1 MQNVAVLFEQ
11 AAEQFA
17 AAYPENGV
25 LTPWIT
31 EQLGVT
37 EPYLRGKAGV
47 ALLLLRL
54 VQRQLTGNLIPLCRD
69 MLPIEDRAAAVP
81 ELESVQIW
89 WHRWLGCGI
98 GMGFSG
104 WESLWQAADEA
115 LQLLPETLPASA
127 VQRFCGD
134 LTDKIKPVLAC
145 AKNGFYRFIYIGM
158 QPSKNLLS
166 DFNINVSNSEKKFF
180 R

>member
-54 VQRQLTGNLIPLCRD
+54 VQRQLTGNLSPLCRD

-115 LQLLPETLPASA
+115 LQLLPETLPALCCA
-127 VQRFCGD
+127 EILRRFDG
-134 LTDKIKPVLAC
+134 
-145 AKNGFYRFIYIGM
+145 
-158 QPSKNLLS
+158 
-166 DFNINVSNSEKKFF
+166 
-180 R
+180 

>member
-17 AAYPENGV
+17 AAYPENGP
-25 LTPWIT
+25 LSPWIT

-54 VQRQLTGNLIPLCRD
+54 VQRQLTGNSIPLCRD

-104 WESLWQAADEA
+104 WGARLDFVPVKGLVWALEGFSLKNKSSGIV
-115 LQLLPETLPASA
+115 T
-127 VQRFCGD
+127 GD
-134 LTDKIKPVLAC
+134 FHEYVLGTSVTAY
-145 AKNGFYRFIYIGM
+145 F
-158 QPSKNLLS
+158 
-166 DFNINVSNSEKKFF
+166 
-180 R
+180 

>member
-17 AAYPENGV
+17 AAYPENGP
-25 LTPWIT
+25 LSPWIT

-54 VQRQLTGNLIPLCRD
+54 VQRQLTGNSIPLCRD

-104 WESLWQAADEA
+104 WESLWQDFLDHKTSKKSETIRRE
-115 LQLLPETLPASA
+115 LPETLPALCCA
-127 VQRFCGD
+127 EILRRFDG
-134 LTDKIKPVLAC
+134 
-145 AKNGFYRFIYIGM
+145 
-158 QPSKNLLS
+158 
-166 DFNINVSNSEKKFF
+166 
-180 R
+180 

>member
-37 EPYLRGKAGV
+37 EPYLWGKAGV

-54 VQRQLTGNLIPLCRD
+54 VQRQLTGNPIPLCRD

-104 WESLWQAADEA
+104 WFVAGS
-115 LQLLPETLPASA
+115 
-127 VQRFCGD
+127 R
-134 LTDKIKPVLAC
+134 
-145 AKNGFYRFIYIGM
+145 
-158 QPSKNLLS
+158 
-166 DFNINVSNSEKKFF
+166 
-180 R
+180 

>member
-17 AAYPENGV
+17 AAYPENGGPDPV
-25 LTPWIT
+25 DHGTAGRYRT
-31 EQLGVT
+31 VSA
-37 EPYLRGKAGV
+37 GKSRHCPAAVSAGT
-47 ALLLLRL
+47 AAAY
-54 VQRQLTGNLIPLCRD
+54 RQPDSLCRD

-115 LQLLPETLPASA
+115 LQLLPETLPALCCA
-127 VQRFCGD
+127 EILRRFDG
-134 LTDKIKPVLAC
+134 
-145 AKNGFYRFIYIGM
+145 
-158 QPSKNLLS
+158 
-166 DFNINVSNSEKKFF
+166 
-180 R
+180 

>member
-31 EQLGVT
+31 EQLGVI

-54 VQRQLTGNLIPLCRD
+54 VQRQLTGNSIPLCRD

-81 ELESVQIW
+81 AVSYTHL
-89 WHRWLGCGI
+89 
-98 GMGFSG
+98 
-104 WESLWQAADEA
+104 
-115 LQLLPETLPASA
+115 TLPTIA
-127 VQRFCGD
+127 
-134 LTDKIKPVLAC
+134 
-145 AKNGFYRFIYIGM
+145 
-158 QPSKNLLS
+158 
-166 DFNINVSNSEKKFF
+166 
-180 R
+180 